1 MNNYEDKEFK
11 EIYSEVV
18 ENVKTLTSKWDPSI
32 SDESDPGVVILKA
45 FALFLDKVNYKINYR
60 NAQNSVKDAT
70 DPVEAKK
77 LFYDLGYQMKR
88 KRSATGNLSIRYIG
102 SEDRA
107 TLNLFTQF
115 SNSTGSQNYTSVRTT
130 NIINK
135 LGTVLVKVQ
144 EGVPSRYT
152 YEGVSIF
159 SVDDLTT
166 NLRLSL
172 EEVGEVSENGIVI
185 CSQQYIKDG
194 YVQTSDWLNVEDSIF
209 TAVETDNIF
218 SIGHTS
224 EGKAYIQFY
233 EESLPALK
241 NGIGIWIIS
250 SSGSAGNVPK
260 NTVNQIIS
268 ELGENISAEDFVI
281 SHEEFSNGLDEES
294 ISSAANNYYDTFGIN
309 NSLISERDYSI
320 SIPKILKT
328 DLSKLAS
335 KALVTGVDGYHNL
348 SEIVS
353 LVNNGKD
360 RVILVK
366 LFETFLSHIFV
377 NVLKSS
383 KNYYESFEK
392 LVDSET
398 ENLIK
403 KAFYKDSVVS
413 NKVVL
418 TGNNKGENIYDE
430 YIFDLASIGGTI
442 VINSDEELN
451 TIKNNIVLAIYKSFT
466 SENLSEGE
474 MLGEE
479 QISKAVEESLEGI
492 ISASF
497 YYDSHKLVKNIQS
510 DSLTESKVLKG
521 YSGSIQPTGEELSET
536 EKKDILARSILRG
549 DVKLF
554 SEKEIQVPPGVN
566 STTLKEYK
574 PTDDSGKIIEIR
586 SSFNTTATKGG
597 TQSLKKNEFIQFY
610 TKSKSE
616 DKAFGFGI
624 SYILQVDQFK
634 TDRDLALSANKESKL
649 LAGSIISAGSKIGS
663 PDDETLSLLNE
674 YIEKSTNG
682 YEFTQDYEVKDSF
695 IFRGDGNIL
704 APNTVIYDGSTIYP
718 NQVSDSMIW
727 VTEYLDSDNRFY
739 KVTLKND
746 IEYNLEELGV
756 KLRVQTGD
764 DSSTVTEYGLDSE
777 IKHIKI
783 SGFSNGLR
791 SSGKIDGNVIPNTY
805 ILAQEQITTLT
816 DQKTVLLAKNYLYIL
831 VLNGNKTSLTIGGNS
846 SYLLNEGE
854 HLIYGDKTLVDFV
867 DFGSGTLIHNP
878 TNSSITLSA
887 INSYDENITN
897 KLVSLDF
904 EIQIFNTQI
913 ISYLEGASVTGYE
926 GMAISNEWIK
936 VEDGSKIIINS
947 DTEYGPDYFYRSGL
961 IISTG
966 ANRVFNLSAGQSL
979 EIVYKNQTQTIEAIN
994 SDIWVSC
1001 SQSININTAEV
1012 GFIDFEN
1019 LSFNSYSLNITD
1031 GGAFDGQIEADSKI
1045 SNYYTSN
1052 SFSMKAIANSTEMG
1066 YLKFPLGGKSYLL
1079 KISIDSD
1086 SDVEFNIL
1094 KSEDGTSV
1102 TDKSLKILNGVEGN
1116 IVKRG
1121 KYQLYI
1127 YNSEFENCD
1136 FEIKI
1141 LNPVS
1146 GVGHKDSI
1154 EIESFIELDGFNSDE
1169 LNYSDLNGV
1178 YEKVNSLIDDGKVPF
1193 DFFYEPESPLTNP
1206 LDVLSFYDSRHLMNR
1221 NILTVVDLKYLW
1233 NNLRIIRRKK

>member
-70 DPVEAKK
+70 DSAEAKK

-88 KRSATGNLSIRYIG
+88 KKSATGNLSIRYIG
-102 SEDRA
+102 SEERA

-130 NIINK
+130 NLINK
-135 LGTVLVKVQ
+135 LGTALVKVQ
-144 EGVPSRYT
+144 EGVPNRYT

-159 SVDDLTT
+159 SIDDLTT

-194 YVQTSDWLNVEDSIF
+194 YVQTSDWLNVEDNTF

-250 SSGSAGNVPK
+250 SSGSAGNIPK
-260 NTVNQIIS
+260 NTINQIIS

-309 NSLISERDYSI
+309 NSLISERDYSV

-353 LVNNGKD
+353 LVNNGED

-366 LFETFLSHIFV
+366 LFETFISHIFV
-377 NVLKSS
+377 NTLKST

-392 LVDSET
+392 LVDIET

-413 NKVVL
+413 NEIVL
-418 TGNNKGENIYDE
+418 TGNNRGENIYDE

-442 VINSDEELN
+442 VINSDEDLN

-474 MLGEE
+474 MIGEE

-497 YYDSHKLVKNIQS
+497 YYDDHKLVKNIQAE
-510 DSLTESKVLKG
+510 SLTESKVLRG
-521 YSGSIQPTGEELSET
+521 YSSSIQPTGEELSAT
-536 EKKDILARSILRG
+536 EKEDILARSILRG

-554 SEKEIQVPPGVN
+554 SEKEIQVPPGIK
-566 STTLKEYK
+566 SDSIKEYQSTLSTGNVK
-574 PTDDSGKIIEIR
+574 EIR
-586 SSFNTTATKGG
+586 GSFTPYVNADR
-597 TQSLKKNEFIQFY
+597 LPELRKNEFIQFY

-624 SYILQVDQFK
+624 SYILQADPVVVEERL
-634 TDRDLALSANKESKL
+634 TLSGLTGQTSKL
-649 LAGSIISAGSKIGS
+649 LAGSVISAGSQIDS
-663 PDDETLSLLNE
+663 PDEETINLLGE
-674 YIEKSTNG
+674 YIKEG
-682 YEFTQDYEVKDSF
+682 LGGVYEFTKDYKVKDSF
-695 IFRGDGNIL
+695 TFSGTSNIL
-704 APNTVIYDGSTIYP
+704 NTGTIIYDGSTIYP
-718 NQVSDSMIW
+718 ASSTEWIKDYLSSD
-727 VTEYLDSDNRFY
+727 Y
-739 KVTLKND
+739 KIYKITLKND

-764 DSSTVTEYGLDSE
+764 DSSTITEYPNSE
-777 IKHIKI
+777 VKHIKI
-783 SGFSNGLR
+783 SGFSNGMR
-791 SSGKIDGNVIPNTY
+791 SSGEKDGNVVPNTY
-805 ILAQEQITTLT
+805 VLAQEQITTLS
-816 DQKTVLLAKNYLYIL
+816 DQKTVLLAKSYLYIL
-831 VLNGNKTSLTIGGNS
+831 VLNSDKGSLTLTPGQ

-854 HLIYGDKTLVDFV
+854 HLVYGDKTLVDFV

-878 TNSSITLSA
+878 TNSSVTLSA
-887 INSYDENITN
+887 INSYDEDITN
-897 KLVSLDF
+897 KLISLDS
-904 EIQIFNTQI
+904 EIQIFNTTI
-913 ISYLEGASVTGYE
+913 ISYLEGTTIE
-926 GMAISNEWIK
+926 GDGFTISQDWKQIESGKVIK
-936 VEDGSKIIINS
+936 INS
-947 DTEYGPDYFYRSGL
+947 ETEYGSDYFYRSGL

-966 ANRVFNLSAGQSL
+966 ENKVFELLSGQSL
-979 EIVYKNQTQTIEAIN
+979 EIVYSN
-994 SDIWVSC
+994 SSNNKEIIADGSKLWISC
-1001 SQSININTAEV
+1001 SKPLTINVAET
-1012 GFIDFEN
+1012 N
-1019 LSFNSYSLNITD
+1019 LSDFGDLSFTSYSLEATTTGSFKDSVNTD
-1031 GGAFDGQIEADSKI
+1031 
-1045 SNYYTSN
+1045 YYTSN
-1052 SFSMKAIANSTEMG
+1052 SFSLVVSAGNTSAGI
-1066 YLKFPLGGKSYLL
+1066 LKLPIKDKSYLL
-1079 KISIDSD
+1079 KVSIETNSEDTEA
-1086 SDVEFNIL
+1086 VFGLL
-1094 KSEDGTSV
+1094 KSSDGSQS
-1102 TDKSLKILNGVEGN
+1102 TDLLRVLNQISGYSL
-1116 IVKRG
+1116 KRG
-1121 KYQLYI
+1121 KYQIYI
-1127 YNSEFENCD
+1127 SNSSGSEND
-1136 FEIKI
+1136 LMISM
-1141 LNPVS
+1141 NSPTAGDRV
-1146 GVGHKDSI
+1146 VI
-1154 EIESFIELDGFNSDE
+1154 EDFIELDGFNSEE
-1169 LNYSDLNGV
+1169 LNYSDLDGV
-1178 YEKVNSLIDDGKVPF
+1178 YRKVNSLIGEGDVPF